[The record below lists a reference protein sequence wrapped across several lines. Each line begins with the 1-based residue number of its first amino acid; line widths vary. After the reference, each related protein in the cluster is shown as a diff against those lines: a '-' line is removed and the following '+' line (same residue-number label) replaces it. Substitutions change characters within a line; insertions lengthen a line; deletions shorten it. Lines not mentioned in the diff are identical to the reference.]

1 MTFVLTARA
10 GRREWQVAGFEGLMC
25 YQCVAARV
33 FLRWSRIF
41 EKKRKRKGGKEKE
54 KRRKK
59 KRKRITS

>member
-1 MTFVLTARA
+1 MHATSEFGSAALKMYT
-10 GRREWQVAGFEGLMC
+10 L
-25 YQCVAARV
+25 ARV

>member
-1 MTFVLTARA
+1 MLYAILLCIVEQYALSR
-10 GRREWQVAGFEGLMC
+10 
-25 YQCVAARV
+25 ARV

>member
-1 MTFVLTARA
+1 VGRA
-10 GRREWQVAGFEGLMC
+10 VQI
-25 YQCVAARV
+25 ARV

>member
-1 MTFVLTARA
+1 MHPS
-10 GRREWQVAGFEGLMC
+10 
-25 YQCVAARV
+25 ARV

>member
-1 MTFVLTARA
+1 MVISDPRTTAI
-10 GRREWQVAGFEGLMC
+10 
-25 YQCVAARV
+25 ARV